1 MRKHRVNISKHLLN
15 LKQETKINY
24 QQFWNYLTLKHK
36 QVLQNIAK
44 KIWRFSK
51 SEILIYNFEV
61 PSTARRK
68 NKNNKKKITHANAK
82 CYAFHENQIVMGTG
96 LATSTAALI

>member
-24 QQFWNYLTLKHK
+24 QQFWNDLTLKHK

-44 KIWRFSK
+44 KIWLLETSK
-51 SEILIYNFEV
+51 VLNVASRDQVFRGL
-61 PSTARRK
+61 
-68 NKNNKKKITHANAK
+68 
-82 CYAFHENQIVMGTG
+82 CYFVGG
-96 LATSTAALI
+96 SPW